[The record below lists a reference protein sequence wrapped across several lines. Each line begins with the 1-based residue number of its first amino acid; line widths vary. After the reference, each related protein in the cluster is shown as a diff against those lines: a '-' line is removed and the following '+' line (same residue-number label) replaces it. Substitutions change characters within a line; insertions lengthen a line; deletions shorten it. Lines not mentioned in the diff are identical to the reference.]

1 MKEAS
6 TDHDFSQTM
15 KQAWNERAR
24 EDARWYI
31 NTVKRDQT
39 DAEFAASARPDVEK
53 FVFADPIFIAGDET
67 QQLRLLEIGCGIGRM
82 TQHLAPAFAEVHAT
96 DVSGEMIAQG
106 RARLSHVAN
115 VHLHETNG
123 CDFAALPS
131 AYFERIFS
139 VYVFQHVPDVEVV
152 RSNIRDAG
160 RTLKAGGLFKFQT
173 CAITAPEYAQMP
185 KDTWTGASFP
195 ESEIRRIARDTGLK
209 LVSVLGN
216 GTQYCWTILRKLRDH
231 APACLTTHTPRI
243 AFASR
248 ADNPQLK
255 QIPANGDYAY
265 LSLLVSGLTEA
276 ADANNITVE
285 IAEQAALPCYVG
297 ALGAEFAAVARDLHD
312 TRLTQINVAI
322 PETAPSGRVGARVKL
337 SDGQASESIII
348 ELLERQPLIPKIYLV
363 SNAVDGGVDVYAR
376 GAKATFRV
384 FADGMNA
391 TANPDN
397 VRVHVGAHKLTPRSV
412 AFVPANGVHM
422 TVAEMPDA
430 MRAGATE
437 VRIQFGDLISESVK
451 VDILE

>member
-1 MKEAS
+1 MKENP
-6 TDHDFSQTM
+6 TDHDFSRTM
-15 KQAWNERAR
+15 KQAWDERAR

-31 NTVKRDQT
+31 NTVKRAQT
-39 DAEFAASARPDVEK
+39 DEEFAASARPDVEK
-53 FVFADPIFIAGDET
+53 FIFADPIFIAGGEL
-67 QQLRLLEIGCGIGRM
+67 QQLRLLEIGCGLGRM

-96 DVSGEMIAQG
+96 DVSGEMINQA
-106 RARLSHVAN
+106 RARLGDFAN

-123 CDFAALPS
+123 CDFALLPG
-131 AYFERIFS
+131 AYFDRIFS

-160 RTLKAGGLFKFQT
+160 RTLKPGGLFKFQT
-173 CAITAPEYAQMP
+173 CAVTAPEYAAMP

-209 LVSVLGN
+209 LVSILGN
-216 GTQYCWTILRKLRDH
+216 GTQYCWTILRKPRGTEQQAL
-231 APACLTTHTPRI
+231 ATATPRI
-243 AFASR
+243 AFWSR
-248 ADNPQLK
+248 ADNPQVK

-285 IAEQAALPCYVG
+285 IAGQAALPCYVG
-297 ALGAEFAAVARDLHD
+297 ALGAEFAAAARDLQD
-312 TRLTQINVAI
+312 TALTQINVAI
-322 PETAPSGRVGARVKL
+322 PETAPSGRVSARVQL

-348 ELLERQPLIPKIYLV
+348 ELLERQPIIPKIYLV

-376 GAKATFRV
+376 GAKAVFRV
-384 FADGMNA
+384 FADGLNE

-397 VRVHVGAHKLTPRSV
+397 VRVHVGAHALKPRSV
-412 AFVPANGVHM
+412 AFIPANGVHM
-422 TVAEMPDA
+422 TVAQMPEA
-430 MRAGATE
+430 MTAGETT

-451 VDILE
+451 VAILE